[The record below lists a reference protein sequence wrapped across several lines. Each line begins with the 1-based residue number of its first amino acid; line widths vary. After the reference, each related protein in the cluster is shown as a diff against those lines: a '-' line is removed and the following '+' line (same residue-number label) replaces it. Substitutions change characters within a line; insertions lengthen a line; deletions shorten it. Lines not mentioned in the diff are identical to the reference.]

1 MLKEE
6 VIKNMEKIV
15 SECMGEENPACVTNC
30 PMHTNVKE
38 YIRLLREG
46 KGEEALLTIREKLF
60 LPGTLGRICAHPCEG
75 KCKINEISSPM
86 SIAGLKRYIADN
98 FDKEELWSLEKEK
111 KNGKKVAVIGAGP
124 SGLQSALDLIRKG
137 YEVVVFE
144 KLPVKGGMMAVGIP
158 EYRLPRDILAHEI
171 SYLEKLGVEFKM
183 NCEIG
188 KHIPMKEIVDNFDA
202 VIVAVGKHKG
212 RVGTDIVSNSI
223 YSAGDF
229 LRIASL
235 EKEKLSL
242 GERVLVVG
250 GGDVAMDC
258 ARTSRRIKGV
268 KEVFSVCLE
277 NSFDEMTASKHEV
290 KGAYDEGIN
299 FCHGRGIKEIVMSED
314 NKIQE
319 VKLKKCLSL
328 FDENKNFS
336 PVFDENQITDLKVDT
351 IIFAIGQAVDGDFA
365 KGYLSQRRNSTFEC
379 EPDTLQ
385 SKDNKK
391 IFITGDASG
400 ESVIVIQAM
409 GTGRR
414 VAESVDRYLQNK
426 DLLEGRNIEDTKSYD
441 TKLVREVNWE
451 DIKERRLEINEVD
464 PKERIKSFV
473 EVSLGYTKEQAQ
485 YEADRCRQCECR
497 LCMKECMMLKN
508 FTSCPKELFR
518 NYLEKGYQEMDKMIA
533 FSCNECSQCTI
544 KCPKDLDLKSNF
556 IEMRKEYIKDNGN
569 KQVIESFVDADR
581 IQRMECSKEYCTTLI
596 PEKKPKYVFVP
607 GCTIPAY
614 KPELVEKVYAHL
626 KKVLGDDVT
635 AMLRCCGKVTKM
647 IGQSDDFIL
656 RNRIALDEIEK
667 TGADTIITIC
677 PSCFVTFEQTATD
690 KKVISYWDLMR
701 EKIGFPEE
709 LIGKG
714 KDSDVVFN
722 IHDSCVTRNVSSHH
736 ENVRWILDKLGYKYE
751 EMNNVKENTRCCGV
765 GGMVCNSNPELYKE
779 IYTRRANDCTQDS
792 VISYCGSCRG
802 TLEAAGKDSLHIL
815 DLMFGDT
822 YTESTFEKRS
832 YSSEEDMWKNRL
844 KTKEMFLNK
853 K

>member
-1 MLKEE
+1 MLKKEIIE
-6 VIKNMEKIV
+6 NMEKIV
-15 SECMGEENPACVTNC
+15 SECMGEETPACVATC
-30 PMHTNVKE
+30 PMHTDVKE

-46 KGEEALLTIREKLF
+46 KGEEALLVIREKLF

-75 KCKINEISSPM
+75 KCKINEINSPM
-86 SIAGLKRYIADN
+86 SIASLKRYIADH
-98 FDKEELWSLEKEK
+98 FDKEELWSLMKEK
-111 KNGKKVAVIGAGP
+111 SNGKKVAVIGAGP

-188 KHIPMKEIVDNFDA
+188 KDIAFKEIVDNFDS

-212 RVGTDIVSNSI
+212 RVGTKVVSPSI

-229 LRIASL
+229 LRAASL
-235 EKEKLSL
+235 DRENLSI
-242 GERVLVVG
+242 GERVLVIG

-258 ARTSRRIKGV
+258 ARTSRRLSGV
-268 KEVFSVCLE
+268 KEVYSACLE

-299 FCHGRGIKEIVMSED
+299 FCHGQGVKDIILSDD
-314 NKIQE
+314 NKIKE
-319 VKLKKCLSL
+319 VQLMKCLSL
-328 FDENKNFS
+328 FDENKNFA
-336 PVFDENQITDLKVDT
+336 PVYDENAITNLNVDT
-351 IIFAIGQAVDGDFA
+351 IIFAIGQAVNGDFA
-365 KGYLSQRRNSTFEC
+365 KDLLTQRRNTTFEC
-379 EPDTLQ
+379 DPFTLQ
-385 SKDNKK
+385 SKDNEK
-391 IFITGDASG
+391 IFIAGDASG

-409 GTGRR
+409 ATGRR
-414 VAESVDRYLQNK
+414 AAESVDRFIQNK
-426 DLLEGRNIEDTKSYD
+426 DLVAGRNIEDTKSYD

-451 DIKERRLEINEVD
+451 DVKERRLEINELD
-464 PKERIKSFV
+464 PAERIKSFV
-473 EVSLGYTKEQAQ
+473 EVSKGYTKEQAQ

-518 NYLEKGYQEMDKMIA
+518 NYLEKGYEEMDKMIA

-596 PEKKPKYVFVP
+596 HEKKPKYVFVP

-626 KKVLGDDVT
+626 KEALGDDVT

-647 IGQSDDFIL
+647 IGQSDDFVL
-656 RNRIALDEIEK
+656 RNKIALDEIEK

-677 PSCFVTFEQTATD
+677 PSCFVTFVQTATD
-690 KKVISYWDLMR
+690 KKVISYWDLMK
-701 EKIGFPEE
+701 EKIGLPKEV
-709 LIGKG
+709 IGKG
-714 KDSDVVFN
+714 KNSDIIFN

-736 ENVRWILDKLGYKYE
+736 ENIRWILEQLGYKYE

-765 GGMVCNSNPELYKE
+765 GGMVCSSNPDLYKE
-779 IYTRRANDCTQDS
+779 IYMRRANDCTQDS

-815 DLMFGDT
+815 DLMFGNS
-822 YTESTFEKRS
+822 YNESTFEKRS
-832 YSSEEDMWKNRL
+832 YTSE
-844 KTKEMFLNK
+844 KEMWEHRLETK
-853 K
+853 VRLEKLK

>member
-6 VIKNMEKIV
+6 VIENMKKIV

-30 PMHTNVKE
+30 PMHTDVKE

-75 KCKINEISSPM
+75 KCKINEINSPM

-98 FDKEELWSLEKEK
+98 FDREELWNLEKKE

-137 YEVVVFE
+137 YEVIVFE

-188 KHIPMKEIVDNFDA
+188 KDIPMKDIVNNFDA
-202 VIVAVGKHKG
+202 VIVAVGKHRG
-212 RVGTDIVSNSI
+212 RTGTDIVSSSI

-229 LRIASL
+229 LRTASL
-235 EKEKLSL
+235 EREKLSL
-242 GERVLVVG
+242 GEKVLVIG

-258 ARTSRRIKGV
+258 ARTSIRIKGV
-268 KEVFSVCLE
+268 KEVYSACLE
-277 NSFDEMTASKHEV
+277 GSFDEMTASKEEV

-299 FCHGRGIKEIVMSED
+299 FYHGQGIKEIVISD
-314 NKIQE
+314 NKIQN

-328 FDENKNFS
+328 FDENKNFA
-336 PVFDENQITDLKVDT
+336 PVYNENKITDLKADT

-365 KGYLSQRRNSTFEC
+365 DGILTQRRNTTFEC
-379 EPDTLQ
+379 DPATLQ
-385 SKDNKK
+385 SRDNKK

-409 GTGRR
+409 ATGRR
-414 VAESVDRYLQNK
+414 AAESVDRFLQNK
-426 DLLEGRNIEDTKSYD
+426 DLLSGRNIEDTKSYD
-441 TKLVREVNWE
+441 TKLVREINWE
-451 DIKERRLEINEVD
+451 DIKERRLEINELD
-464 PKERIKSFV
+464 PKERIKSFA

-544 KCPKDLDLKSNF
+544 KCPKDLDLKTNF
-556 IEMRKEYIKDNGN
+556 IEMRKEYIKDNGG
-569 KQVIESFVDADR
+569 KQIIESFVDTDR
-581 IQRMECSKEYCTTLI
+581 IQMMECSREYCTTLI
-596 PEKKPKYVFVP
+596 QEKN
-607 GCTIPAY
+607 
-614 KPELVEKVYAHL
+614 L
-626 KKVLGDDVT
+626 
-635 AMLRCCGKVTKM
+635 
-647 IGQSDDFIL
+647 
-656 RNRIALDEIEK
+656 N
-667 TGADTIITIC
+667 
-677 PSCFVTFEQTATD
+677 
-690 KKVISYWDLMR
+690 
-701 EKIGFPEE
+701 
-709 LIGKG
+709 
-714 KDSDVVFN
+714 
-722 IHDSCVTRNVSSHH
+722 
-736 ENVRWILDKLGYKYE
+736 
-751 EMNNVKENTRCCGV
+751 
-765 GGMVCNSNPELYKE
+765 
-779 IYTRRANDCTQDS
+779 
-792 VISYCGSCRG
+792 
-802 TLEAAGKDSLHIL
+802 
-815 DLMFGDT
+815 
-822 YTESTFEKRS
+822 
-832 YSSEEDMWKNRL
+832 
-844 KTKEMFLNK
+844 MFLFQDVQFQPINQN
-853 K
+853 

>member
-6 VIKNMEKIV
+6 IIENMKKIV

-30 PMHTNVKE
+30 PMHTDVKE

-98 FDKEELWSLEKEK
+98 FDKEELWDLEKKE
-111 KNGKKVAVIGAGP
+111 KNGKKVAIIGAGP

-188 KHIPMKEIVDNFDA
+188 KDIPMKDIVNNFDA
-202 VIVAVGKHKG
+202 VIVAVGKHRG
-212 RVGTDIVSNSI
+212 RTGTDIVSSSI

-229 LRIASL
+229 LRTVSL
-235 EKEKLSL
+235 EREKLSL
-242 GERVLVVG
+242 GEKVLVIG

-258 ARTSRRIKGV
+258 ARTSIRIKGV
-268 KEVFSVCLE
+268 KEVYSACLE
-277 NSFDEMTASKHEV
+277 GSFDEMTASKEEV

-299 FCHGRGIKEIVMSED
+299 FYHGQGIKEIVISD
-314 NKIQE
+314 NKIQN

-328 FDENKNFS
+328 FDENRNFA
-336 PVFDENQITDLKVDT
+336 PVYDENQITDLKADT
-351 IIFAIGQAVDGDFA
+351 IIFAIGQAVDGKFA
-365 KGYLSQRRNSTFEC
+365 DGILTQRKNSTFEC
-379 EPDTLQ
+379 DPATLQ

-409 GTGRR
+409 ATGRR
-414 VAESVDRYLQNK
+414 AAESVDRFLQNK
-426 DLLEGRNIEDTKSYD
+426 DLLSGRKIEDTKSYD

-451 DIKERRLEINEVD
+451 DIKERRLEINELD
-464 PKERIKSFV
+464 PKERIKSFA

-544 KCPKDLDLKSNF
+544 KCPKDLDLKTNF
-556 IEMRKEYIKDNGN
+556 IEMRKEYIKDNG
-569 KQVIESFVDADR
+569 
-581 IQRMECSKEYCTTLI
+581 
-596 PEKKPKYVFVP
+596 
-607 GCTIPAY
+607 
-614 KPELVEKVYAHL
+614 
-626 KKVLGDDVT
+626 
-635 AMLRCCGKVTKM
+635 GK
-647 IGQSDDFIL
+647 
-656 RNRIALDEIEK
+656 
-667 TGADTIITIC
+667 
-677 PSCFVTFEQTATD
+677 
-690 KKVISYWDLMR
+690 
-701 EKIGFPEE
+701 
-709 LIGKG
+709 
-714 KDSDVVFN
+714 
-722 IHDSCVTRNVSSHH
+722 
-736 ENVRWILDKLGYKYE
+736 
-751 EMNNVKENTRCCGV
+751 
-765 GGMVCNSNPELYKE
+765 
-779 IYTRRANDCTQDS
+779 
-792 VISYCGSCRG
+792 
-802 TLEAAGKDSLHIL
+802 
-815 DLMFGDT
+815 
-822 YTESTFEKRS
+822 
-832 YSSEEDMWKNRL
+832 
-844 KTKEMFLNK
+844 
-853 K
+853 

>member
-1 MLKEE
+1 MLKQEIIE
-6 VIKNMEKIV
+6 NMEKIV

-60 LPGTLGRICAHPCEG
+60 LPGSLGRICAHPCEG
-75 KCKINEISSPM
+75 KCKINEINSPM

-98 FDKEELWSLEKEK
+98 FDKEELWSLEKEE

-171 SYLEKLGVEFKM
+171 SYLEKLGVEFRM

-188 KHIPMKEIVDNFDA
+188 KDIPMKEIIDNFDS

-212 RVGTDIVSNSI
+212 RVGTNIVSTSI

-229 LRIASL
+229 LRTASL
-235 EKEKLSL
+235 NRETLSL
-242 GERVLVVG
+242 GERVLVIG

-268 KEVFSVCLE
+268 KEVFSACLE

-290 KGAYDEGIN
+290 KGAYDEEVK
-299 FCHGRGIKEIVMSED
+299 FCHGQGIKEIIMSDD

-336 PVFDENQITDLKVDT
+336 PVYDENEITTLKVDT

-365 KGYLSQRRNSTFEC
+365 KEYLTQRRNSTFEC
-379 EPDTLQ
+379 DSMTLQ
-385 SKDNKK
+385 SKNNEK
-391 IFITGDASG
+391 IFIAGDASG

-409 GTGRR
+409 ATGRR
-414 VAESVDRYLQNK
+414 AAESVDRYLQNK
-426 DLLEGRNIEDTKSYD
+426 DLLDGRKIEDTKSYD
-441 TKLVREVNWE
+441 TKLVREINWE
-451 DIKERRLEINEVD
+451 EINERRLDINELD

-473 EVSLGYTKEQAQ
+473 EVSTGYTKEQAQ

-581 IQRMECSKEYCTTLI
+581 IQRMECSREYCTTLI
-596 PEKKPKYVFVP
+596 HEKKPKYVFVP

-626 KKVLGDDVT
+626 KETLGDDVT

-647 IGQSDDFIL
+647 IGQSDDFVL
-656 RNRIALDEIEK
+656 RNKIALDEIEK

-677 PSCFVTFEQTATD
+677 PSCFVTFEQTVTD

-701 EKIGFPEE
+701 EKIGFPKES
-709 LIGKG
+709 LGKG
-714 KDSDVVFN
+714 KDSEVIFN

-736 ENVRWILDKLGYKYE
+736 ENIRWILTQLGYKYE
-751 EMNNVKENTRCCGV
+751 EMNNIKENTRCCGV

-779 IYTRRANDCTQDS
+779 IYTRRGNDCTQDS

-815 DLMFGDT
+815 DLMFGDK
-822 YTESTFEKRS
+822 YSESTFEKRS
-832 YSSEEDMWKNRL
+832 YNSEEEMWEHRL
-844 KTKEMFLNK
+844 ETKIRLEKLK
-853 K
+853 

>member
-98 FDKEELWSLEKEK
+98 FDKEELWSLEKEE

-188 KHIPMKEIVDNFDA
+188 KHIPMKDIVDNFDA

-379 EPDTLQ
+379 DPATLQ

-626 KKVLGDDVT
+626 KKVLSDDVT

>member
-1 MLKEE
+1 MLKKEIIE
-6 VIKNMEKIV
+6 NMEKIV
-15 SECMGEENPACVTNC
+15 SECMGEETPACVATC
-30 PMHTNVKE
+30 PMHTDVKE

-46 KGEEALLTIREKLF
+46 KGEEALLVIREKLF

-75 KCKINEISSPM
+75 KCKINEINSPM
-86 SIAGLKRYIADN
+86 SIAGLKRYIADH
-98 FDKEELWSLEKEK
+98 FDKEELWSLMKEK
-111 KNGKKVAVIGAGP
+111 SNGKKVAVIGAGP

-188 KHIPMKEIVDNFDA
+188 KDIAFKEIVDNFDS

-212 RVGTDIVSNSI
+212 RVGTKVVSPSI

-229 LRIASL
+229 LRAASL
-235 EKEKLSL
+235 DRENLSI
-242 GERVLVVG
+242 GERVLVIG

-258 ARTSRRIKGV
+258 ARTSRRLSGV
-268 KEVFSVCLE
+268 KKVYSACLE

-299 FCHGRGIKEIVMSED
+299 FCHGQGVKDIILSDD
-314 NKIQE
+314 NKIKE
-319 VKLKKCLSL
+319 VQLMKCLSL
-328 FDENKNFS
+328 FDENKNFA
-336 PVFDENQITDLKVDT
+336 PVYDENAITNLNVDT
-351 IIFAIGQAVDGDFA
+351 IIFAIGQAVNGDFA
-365 KGYLSQRRNSTFEC
+365 KDLLTQRRNTTFEC
-379 EPDTLQ
+379 DPFTLQ
-385 SKDNKK
+385 SKDNEK
-391 IFITGDASG
+391 IFIAGDASG

-409 GTGRR
+409 ATGRR
-414 VAESVDRYLQNK
+414 AAESVDRFIQNK
-426 DLLEGRNIEDTKSYD
+426 DLVAGRNIEDTKSYD

-451 DIKERRLEINEVD
+451 DVKERRLEINELD
-464 PKERIKSFV
+464 PAERIKSFV
-473 EVSLGYTKEQAQ
+473 EVSKGYTKEQAQ

-518 NYLEKGYQEMDKMIA
+518 NYLEKGYKEMDKMIA

-596 PEKKPKYVFVP
+596 HEKKPKYVFVP

-626 KKVLGDDVT
+626 KEALGDDVT

-647 IGQSDDFIL
+647 IGQSDDFVL
-656 RNRIALDEIEK
+656 RNKIALDEIEK

-677 PSCFVTFEQTATD
+677 PSCFVTFVQTATD
-690 KKVISYWDLMR
+690 KKVISYWDLMK
-701 EKIGFPEE
+701 EKIGLPKEV
-709 LIGKG
+709 IGKG
-714 KDSDVVFN
+714 KNSDIIFN

-736 ENVRWILDKLGYKYE
+736 ENIRWILEQLGYKYE

-765 GGMVCNSNPELYKE
+765 GGMVCSSNPDLYKE
-779 IYTRRANDCTQDS
+779 IYMRRANDCTQDS

-815 DLMFGDT
+815 DLMFGNS
-822 YTESTFEKRS
+822 YNESTFEKRS
-832 YSSEEDMWKNRL
+832 YTSE
-844 KTKEMFLNK
+844 KEMWEHRLETK
-853 K
+853 VRLEKLK

>member
-6 VIKNMEKIV
+6 IIENMKKIV

-30 PMHTNVKE
+30 PMHTDVKE

-98 FDKEELWSLEKEK
+98 FDKEELWDLEKKE
-111 KNGKKVAVIGAGP
+111 KNGKKVAIIGAGP

-188 KHIPMKEIVDNFDA
+188 KDIPMKDIVNNFDA
-202 VIVAVGKHKG
+202 VIVAVGKHRG
-212 RVGTDIVSNSI
+212 RTGTDIVSSSI

-229 LRIASL
+229 LRTVSL
-235 EKEKLSL
+235 EREKLSL
-242 GERVLVVG
+242 GEKVLVIG

-258 ARTSRRIKGV
+258 ARTSIRIKGV
-268 KEVFSVCLE
+268 KEVYSACLE
-277 NSFDEMTASKHEV
+277 GSFDEMTASKEEV

-299 FCHGRGIKEIVMSED
+299 FYHGQGIKEIVISD
-314 NKIQE
+314 NKIQN

-328 FDENKNFS
+328 FDENRNFA
-336 PVFDENQITDLKVDT
+336 PVYDENQITDLKADT
-351 IIFAIGQAVDGDFA
+351 IIFAIGQAVDGKFA
-365 KGYLSQRRNSTFEC
+365 DGILTQRKNSTFEC
-379 EPDTLQ
+379 DPATLQ

-409 GTGRR
+409 ATGRR
-414 VAESVDRYLQNK
+414 AAESVDRFLQNK
-426 DLLEGRNIEDTKSYD
+426 DLLSGRKIEDTKSYD

-451 DIKERRLEINEVD
+451 DIKERRLEINELD
-464 PKERIKSFV
+464 PKERIKSFA

-544 KCPKDLDLKSNF
+544 KCPKDLDLKTNF
-556 IEMRKEYIKDNGN
+556 IEMRKEYIKDNGG

-581 IQRMECSKEYCTTLI
+581 IQMMECSREYCTTLI
-596 PEKKPKYVFVP
+596 QEKNLNMSLFQ
-607 GCTIPAY
+607 
-614 KPELVEKVYAHL
+614 
-626 KKVLGDDVT
+626 DVQFQP
-635 AMLRCCGKVTKM
+635 
-647 IGQSDDFIL
+647 INQ
-656 RNRIALDEIEK
+656 N
-667 TGADTIITIC
+667 
-677 PSCFVTFEQTATD
+677 
-690 KKVISYWDLMR
+690 
-701 EKIGFPEE
+701 
-709 LIGKG
+709 
-714 KDSDVVFN
+714 
-722 IHDSCVTRNVSSHH
+722 
-736 ENVRWILDKLGYKYE
+736 
-751 EMNNVKENTRCCGV
+751 
-765 GGMVCNSNPELYKE
+765 
-779 IYTRRANDCTQDS
+779 
-792 VISYCGSCRG
+792 
-802 TLEAAGKDSLHIL
+802 
-815 DLMFGDT
+815 
-822 YTESTFEKRS
+822 
-832 YSSEEDMWKNRL
+832 
-844 KTKEMFLNK
+844 
-853 K
+853 